1 MGILG
6 WFKAGRIAV
15 IVLLIACAAI
25 YREPW
30 ITHGFAS
37 NFSFVSQALIGLS
50 ISLILFPFISVPVV
64 HSVVT
69 RAWELG
75 IEPSKELVKDY
86 VDACFT
92 VFVLST
98 VEMICV
104 IMYSLSHWITLV
116 YIMLPVLVAM
126 IMVLLILSFGLW
138 KVAALLYTINGK
150 RNSG

>member
-15 IVLLIACAAI
+15 IVLLIACAVV

-75 IEPSKELVKDY
+75 IKPSKELIKDY

-104 IMYSLSHWITLV
+104 IVYSLSHWITWV

-126 IMVLLILSFGLW
+126 ITVLLILSFGLW

>member
-1 MGILG
+1 MDVLG
-6 WFKAGRIAV
+6 WFKVGRIA
-15 IVLLIACAAI
+15 IAVLLIAFAAV
-25 YREPW
+25 YWEPW
-30 ITHGFAS
+30 IIHDFAS

-75 IEPSKELVKDY
+75 IKPSKELIKDY

-104 IMYSLSHWITLV
+104 IVYSLSHWITWV

-126 IMVLLILSFGLW
+126 ITVLLILSFGLW

>member
-1 MGILG
+1 MGVLG
-6 WFKAGRIAV
+6 WFKVGRIAV
-15 IVLLIACAAI
+15 VALLIAFAAV
-25 YREPW
+25 YLEPW
-30 ITHGFAS
+30 IIHGFAS

-98 VEMICV
+98 MEMICV
-104 IMYSLSHWITLV
+104 ITYSLSHWIELV
-116 YIMLPVLVAM
+116 YLMFPVLVAM
-126 IMVLLILSFGLW
+126 ITVLLILSFGLW
-138 KVAALLYTINGK
+138 KVAVLLYTINGR